1 MADQNEHWETGIRSD
16 ARWVSRTGYAVIFGL
31 VGAFGY
37 WAATAPIA
45 RAAIAPGN
53 IAAAGRNIL
62 IQHLEGGVVQRI
74 LVQEGD
80 AVKAGQDLYVLDP
93 TAARTNV
100 NRLRKQIVSL
110 KASLLRLSAERDG
123 VAELVM
129 PDSGAFGDDLGD
141 VRELIDEQHKE
152 FVARLARFQSEQEIL
167 RQRVA
172 TLNET
177 AVGLRSQDKAIARQ
191 IEIVQEELIRKK
203 KLVDLGLTNLFEYT
217 QIQRNESDLIG
228 QAASI
233 ESQLAANATQV
244 LEAREQIERT
254 KTQRVEEAVAKLN
267 EVRISL
273 ADTEEQLLAARAV
286 LSRTTIQAP
295 ADGIVVSMIYNSI
308 GSVVAPGEKV
318 IEIVPTSN
326 KPIVEARLSL
336 HEIDAV
342 HIGQP
347 ARLRL
352 VALNSRLTPEVA
364 GIVTYVSAD
373 KQADQATQEVYYRAR
388 LQITDQLPLEV
399 DASQFYPGMPV
410 EAYIDGG
417 ERTFAE
423 YLVRPILDSFSRA
436 FSEE

>member
-1 MADQNEHWETGIRSD
+1 MADQNEHWETTIRSD
-16 ARWVSRTGYAVIFGL
+16 ARWVARTGYTVIFGL

-80 AVKAGQDLYVLDP
+80 AIKAGQDLYVLDP

-123 VAELVM
+123 VAELAM
-129 PDSGAFGDDLGD
+129 PDPGAFGDDLGD
-141 VRELIDEQHKE
+141 VHELIDEQHKE

-177 AVGLRSQDKAIARQ
+177 AIGLRSQDKAIARQ
-191 IEIVQEELIRKK
+191 IEIVQEELARKK

-273 ADTEEQLLAARAV
+273 ADTEEQLLAAWAV

-295 ADGIVVSMIYNSI
+295 ADGIVVSMIYNSV

-364 GIVTYVSAD
+364 GVVTYVSAD

-388 LQITDQLPLEV
+388 LQITDELPPEV